1 MFVVTADQNRS
12 TQKGDR
18 VEEVLASFD
27 EWQTRARAMIVRP
40 FERTVGDEIQ
50 AVLKAAP
57 LAVDAALRLA
67 RLDWAVG
74 IGAGAVE
81 QLAETA
87 SASSGPVFR
96 YARDAVEHARS
107 KASAYPIVVRGE
119 EDEPA
124 DAATAVLHLV
134 GALRRTRSGPGWEVA
149 DRLVT
154 GATQREV
161 AGELGITY
169 QAVHDRVRVA
179 GVREELAAL
188 PVIARL
194 VDEAAGE
201 SA

>member
-12 TQKGDR
+12 TEHGDR
-18 VEEVLASFD
+18 VEEVLESLRP
-27 EWQTRARAMIVRP
+27 WHARGKAMIVRP

-50 AVLKAAP
+50 AVLSAAP

-74 IGAGAVE
+74 IGAGGVDH
-81 QLAETA
+81 LAETA
-87 SASSGPVFR
+87 SASSGVVFR
-96 YARDAVEHARS
+96 LARDAVEHARS
-107 KASAYPIVVRGE
+107 KASSFPIVVRGE
-119 EDEPA
+119 DSEQA

-134 GALRRTRSGPGWEVA
+134 GALRRTRSEPGWEVA

-154 GATQREV
+154 GATQRQV
-161 AGELGITY
+161 AEELGITY